1 MKRPRLHRCGAI
13 YEMERDFHPKTR
25 INPMG
30 ERKGYA
36 RHRMKGEGDDRMSF
50 ADLKQK
56 DVINISDGRRLGKP
70 IDVTFTENAR
80 IDAIVVPEG
89 SQSLSS
95 LFGKSRGGIQ
105 IPWERVHRIGDDV
118 ILVEIGSE
126 AC

>member
-1 MKRPRLHRCGAI
+1 
-13 YEMERDFHPKTR
+13 
-25 INPMG
+25 
-30 ERKGYA
+30 
-36 RHRMKGEGDDRMSF
+36 MSF

-80 IDAIVVPEG
+80 IEAIVVPDG
-89 SQSLSS
+89 NQSLSS

-118 ILVEIGSE
+118 ILVESGTE